1 MEGIGPYKES
11 RNARGGLIP
20 GIIIIS
26 PQPLPATV
34 FHRVRANFQSHK
46 VIQMRE
52 RREVGFDCKPFEG
65 DERFWFGTL

>member
-1 MEGIGPYKES
+1 M
-11 RNARGGLIP
+11 RV
-20 GIIIIS
+20 S

-65 DERFWFGTL
+65 DERFWFDVVKLKIERSKTVMS